1 MQTQAVNISNTRRKF
16 GSLVLAIGLGG
27 TAGVFAVFVATRTSP
42 LLALGAA
49 SGLMLFVIMARWP
62 LVGLYT
68 CALVIPLERLGR
80 FTDDSSMYTISLM
93 RVAGV
98 LALGALL
105 LNMLVRRRRFQLG
118 GAFALY
124 CGYAAMAF
132 LTVFYTT
139 DFQGS
144 VRACSAIIGNL
155 MFFFLIINLVN
166 SRRVAEVTVV
176 LWLCV
181 TVAIGLYTTYDWHFG
196 AMMDGTRIGE
206 FDPGKGEQSAENR
219 MSTVWEDR
227 SEWDEL
233 AGAAR
238 AMGSASHSAVYGI
251 NLVLTLPFFFYFFRR
266 EKRLVFKAALL
277 LGLGVVGYNI
287 MLTNTRAAIL
297 LAVLVVGIALFWR
310 LVELDVPR
318 VFLGAAGLIAILAMV
333 PEDVWQ
339 RVLDLSNYTID
350 RSATL
355 RIRLAYWDAAFRA
368 FQDHWIAG
376 MGVGNQEAVPSYLNQ
391 PGPDQ
396 TTAHCEYLQTAVEVG
411 VVGWV
416 LFFGFVSLVL
426 ATAFRSGK
434 RYSQDPARG
443 GDFWFMRAC
452 QLAMIA
458 VLIYSIQVDVFHFPL
473 KGWWLVA
480 GLVVA
485 LDRLSGSVLGQNR
498 TSTDAGVELGG
509 NQNRGISPVVAVGPG
524 DLPSRNRA
532 GGFTGGQPK

>member
-1 MQTQAVNISNTRRKF
+1 MVA
-16 GSLVLAIGLGG
+16 LGLGG
-27 TAGVFAVFVATRTSP
+27 TAGVVAVFVAARTSP

-49 SGLMLFVIMARWP
+49 IGLLLFVIMARSP

-98 LALGALL
+98 LALGAML
-105 LNMLVRRRRFQLG
+105 LNMLVRRRRLQFG

-124 CGYAAMAF
+124 CAYAALAF

-139 DFQGS
+139 DFQGT
-144 VRACSAIIGNL
+144 VRACSAIVGNL
-155 MFFFLIINLVN
+155 MFFFLIVNLVN
-166 SRRVAEVTVV
+166 SRRVAEISVV

-181 TVAIGLYTTYDWHFG
+181 TVAIGLYTAYDWHFG
-196 AMMDGTRIGE
+196 ALIDGTQIGE
-206 FDPGKGEQSAENR
+206 FDPGRGEQTAENR

-233 AGAAR
+233 AGTAR

-251 NLVLTLPFFFYFFRR
+251 NLVLTLPFFFYFLRQ
-266 EKRLVFKAALL
+266 EKRLGSRAALL

-318 VFLGAAGLIAILAMV
+318 AFLGAAGLIAILAMV

-339 RVLDLSNYTID
+339 RVLELSNYTID

-355 RIRLAYWDAAFRA
+355 RIRLAYWDAALRA
-368 FQDHWIAG
+368 FQEHWFAG
-376 MGVGNQEAVPSYLNQ
+376 LGVGNQQAVPSYLTQ
-391 PGPDQ
+391 PGPEQ
-396 TTAHCEYLQTAVEVG
+396 TTAHCEYLQTALEVG
-411 VVGWV
+411 LVGWIM
-416 LFFGFVSLVL
+416 FFGFVSLLLV
-426 ATAFRSGK
+426 TAFRAGK
-434 RYSQDPARG
+434 RFSHDPARG
-443 GDFWFMRAC
+443 RDFWFMRAC

-458 VLIYSIQVDVFHFPL
+458 VLVYSLQLDVFHFPL

-485 LDRLSGSVLGQNR
+485 LDRLPRGVVERSR
-498 TSTDAGVELGG
+498 APTDDGVELQG
-509 NQNRGISPVVAVGPG
+509 NRNRGTWPAVPARSGV
-524 DLPSRNRA
+524 LPSYPPS
-532 GGFTGGQPK
+532 GGSTGSLRT